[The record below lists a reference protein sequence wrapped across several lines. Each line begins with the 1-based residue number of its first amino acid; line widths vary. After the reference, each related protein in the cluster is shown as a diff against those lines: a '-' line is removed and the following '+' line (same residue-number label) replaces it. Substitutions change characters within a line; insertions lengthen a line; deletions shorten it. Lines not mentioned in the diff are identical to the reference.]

1 MFASGFSWMYLVDR
15 GLGALFGV
23 DIHEL
28 EASLGVNPGAAELF
42 AHAVFACLLLIIL
55 AVAARLELERR
66 KRSRGLER
74 YFVSEKLT
82 PLNAMEVYAR
92 GVMNIMSDMLEE
104 RDIKTFFPFIGALF
118 LYIFTCNAMS
128 VVPGF
133 IPPTDN
139 INTNLGMAVLVFF
152 LFNIVGLGRDPVSY
166 IKHLMGPMLWAA
178 PLLFAVE
185 VISLLF
191 RPLTLSLRLTG
202 NMFGDHTVFTVMS
215 DLVAPVVPAAFLALA
230 LFVSFMQAFIFSLL
244 TTMYIAMAV
253 PQHDHEAH

>member
-1 MFASGFSWMYLVDR
+1 MFASGFSWMYLVNR

-28 EASLGVNPGAAELF
+28 EATLGLNPGTAELF
-42 AHAVFACLLLIIL
+42 AHTMFACLLLIL
-55 AVAARLELERR
+55 FGVMVRLELERR
-66 KRSRGLER
+66 NRRKGLER

-82 PLNAMEVYAR
+82 PLNAMEVYSQ
-92 GVMNIMSDMLEE
+92 GTMNIMGDMMQAK
-104 RDIKTFFPFIGALF
+104 DIKTFFPFIAVLF
-118 LYIFTCNAMS
+118 LYIFTCNVMS
-128 VVPGF
+128 IVPGF

-139 INTNLGMAVLVFF
+139 INTNVGMAVMVFL
-152 LFNIVGLGRDPVSY
+152 LFNIIGLTRDPVGY
-166 IKHLMGPMLWAA
+166 VKHLMGPMLWAA

-215 DLVAPVVPAAFLALA
+215 ELVAPVLPAAFLALA
-230 LFVSFMQAFIFSLL
+230 LFVSFMQAFIFALL